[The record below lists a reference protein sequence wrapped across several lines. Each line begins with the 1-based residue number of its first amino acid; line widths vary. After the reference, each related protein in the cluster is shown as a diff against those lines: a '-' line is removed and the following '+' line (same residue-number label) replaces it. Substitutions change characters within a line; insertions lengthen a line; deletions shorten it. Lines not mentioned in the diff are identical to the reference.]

1 MKVEVETQPGSVST
15 LQIELPPEEVSKEWD
30 SIANSFARLAK
41 IPGYRPGKAPRTV
54 IEKRFRKQIQEELTK
69 KLVSKSYHEAIEQQQ
84 LRVASL
90 ANIEDVQLGEDKSM
104 RFRATVV
111 TAPEFELPEYK
122 NISVQ
127 LPDTK
132 VSDAEIDA
140 ALERLRDQAADFVDV
155 PERELQMGDFAV
167 IDFEGL
173 IDGKPISE
181 IAPQASKNLHGGKKF
196 WLHLAPD
203 NFLPTFCEQIVGQKR
218 GETRQITIVF
228 PADFPVKELATKEA
242 NYAVT
247 LQEIRE
253 KVLPA
258 RDDALANKLI
268 PGKTLADLRHMIEH
282 DLEHEKEHEVER
294 AKEAQIVKYLH
305 EHISF
310 ELPPA
315 LMKNETRRVLGELV
329 QRNRERGIPDEML
342 KEKEK
347 ELIETAA
354 GLAAHRLKTNFIL
367 HRIAERENIKTSR
380 QEIDARIRED
390 AARYNI
396 SPEKMRKELQEH
408 DALDSVAEQILLG
421 KTLDFLKANVSVER
435 VQEPPAGRRKIMS
448 ASNENRS
455 QSVLVPMVVEQTGR
469 GERSY
474 DIYSRLLKDRIVF
487 IGTPMDDHIANL
499 VIAQLLFLQ
508 MEDSKKDINIYINS
522 PGGSVTAGLAVYD
535 TMQFLTCDVTTYC
548 LGMAA
553 SMAAVLLCAGTKGKR
568 FALPNSDIMIHQ
580 VSGGAQGAASDV
592 ERQVDYMFKLKKR
605 LIKIIAQ
612 HTSKSEEQ
620 VRLDSDRDYYM
631 SAQEAK
637 DYGLVD
643 EVIKSRKEVKLLDGA
658 TPPSGNRSVAVAEA
672 ALPRKAGG

>member
-1 MKVEVETQPGSVST
+1 MRRSESAATVREFMKVEVETQPGSVST

-111 TAPEFELPEYK
+111 TAPDFELPEYK

-132 VSDAEIDA
+132 VSEAEIDA
-140 ALERLRDQAADFVDV
+140 ALERLCDQAADFVEV

-173 IDGKPISE
+173 IDSKPISE
-181 IAPQASKNLHGGKKF
+181 IAPHASKNLHGGKKF
-196 WLHLAPD
+196 WLHLAPG
-203 NFLPTFCEQIVGQKR
+203 NFLPTFCEQLVGQKR

-228 PADFPVKELATKEA
+228 PADFPVKELAAKEA

-258 RDDALANKLI
+258 LDDALANKLI
-268 PGKTLADLRHMIEH
+268 PGKTLSDLRQMIEH
-282 DLEHEKEHEVER
+282 DLEHEKEHGVER
-294 AKEAQIVKYLH
+294 AKEVQIVKYLH
-305 EHISF
+305 EHVSF

-315 LMKNETRRVLGELV
+315 LLKNETRRVLGELV
-329 QRNRERGIPDEML
+329 QRNRERGVPDETL

-367 HRIAERENIKTSR
+367 HRIAERESIKTSR

-390 AARYNI
+390 AARYNV
-396 SPEKMRKELQEH
+396 SPDKMRKELQEH
-408 DALDSVAEQILLG
+408 DALDSIAEQLVLG

-435 VQEPPAGRRKIMS
+435 IQEPP
-448 ASNENRS
+448 
-455 QSVLVPMVVEQTGR
+455 VVE
-469 GERSY
+469 E
-474 DIYSRLLKDRIVF
+474 
-487 IGTPMDDHIANL
+487 
-499 VIAQLLFLQ
+499 
-508 MEDSKKDINIYINS
+508 
-522 PGGSVTAGLAVYD
+522 
-535 TMQFLTCDVTTYC
+535 
-548 LGMAA
+548 
-553 SMAAVLLCAGTKGKR
+553 
-568 FALPNSDIMIHQ
+568 
-580 VSGGAQGAASDV
+580 
-592 ERQVDYMFKLKKR
+592 
-605 LIKIIAQ
+605 
-612 HTSKSEEQ
+612 KS
-620 VRLDSDRDYYM
+620 
-631 SAQEAK
+631 
-637 DYGLVD
+637 
-643 EVIKSRKEVKLLDGA
+643 
-658 TPPSGNRSVAVAEA
+658 
-672 ALPRKAGG
+672 